1 LEVPSG
7 NLRGFG
13 QALLSQAGFVPKAHH
28 ILTEFLFIA
37 AARGLSQCHN

>member
-1 LEVPSG
+1 VTGG
-7 NLRGFG
+7 NLRSLGE
-13 QALLSQAGFVPKAHH
+13 ALLSQSGLVPEAHY